1 MIKDSD
7 RLWRAR
13 RVILNPGHYL
23 EAPLKW
29 GVEDVPGWQREKRG
43 LKEGNRE
50 EGENGK
56 EERGVKEGGM
66 EGSDLRKGERERWK
80 K

>member
-1 MIKDSD
+1 MHQED
-7 RLWRAR
+7 R
-13 RVILNPGHYL
+13 
-23 EAPLKW
+23 
-29 GVEDVPGWQREKRG
+29 QREKRG
-43 LKEGNRE
+43 LKEGSRE

-80 K
+80 KQERKMKRK